1 MFVEVQPNDPAAT
14 RRGAFIA
21 VTPFRRVG
29 LEPDAVR
36 AGAGFLEDVTL
47 ELARWPDIEVLAGR
61 TSFALPEADLEPR
74 RMHEAFGV
82 THLVDGSLR
91 PRDGGLQVG
100 ADLVEASSGRVL
112 WSRRFHLPARP
123 SPAVQEDLAAQ
134 LANQVCGRLN
144 LGRLAQ
150 VRSRPVSSLEAY
162 DCWLRGHERLRRAT
176 AEDDEAARAL
186 FERALSIDPTY
197 ARAYA
202 GLSLSHFKR
211 WNWRRATPREEA
223 DDRLS
228 LEYARRAEEL
238 DDVDPVVQ
246 LVLGRTHVYRR
257 NFAQGRARL
266 ERALELS
273 PNVADLLMQAAPLWA
288 YLGEPEMAAGMAAK
302 AFRLNPLHDPW
313 YPLTATIGQFCA
325 GRLEAALEL
334 LARSPPDIVFEQH
347 AVAAACLGLLGREA
361 EGRALVPKFLEAQRA
376 SIAGGQD
383 SDPAEAVRQLLDSNP
398 FCREEDLALLVEGL
412 ARVGLTTAARS
423 SAPAAPIAEGARLVR
438 TGALWEATYA
448 GQTVHLPDMK
458 GCRDLAL
465 LLASP
470 GERIHCMDLAGRAA
484 EGDAG
489 AAMDGRARAACQKRI
504 RDLQEDIAEAE
515 RDGDLARTE
524 RLGAEL
530 DALIEQ
536 LAAAI
541 GLGGR
546 GRKLHDPAEKA
557 RTAVTWRI
565 RSAVK
570 RITEAHPALGRHLQI
585 SVRTGAFC
593 AYAPER
599 PVRWAT

>member
-14 RRGAFIA
+14 RRAAFIA

-29 LEPDAVR
+29 LDPDAAR
-36 AGAGFLEDVTL
+36 IAASFLEDVTL
-47 ELARWPDIEVLAGR
+47 ELARWPGMEVLAGR
-61 TSFALPEADLEPR
+61 TSFALPEAELEPR
-74 RMHEAFGV
+74 RMHEAYGV

-91 PRDGGLQVG
+91 AAQEGLQVG
-100 ADLVEASSGRVL
+100 ADLIEASSGRVL
-112 WSRRFHLPARP
+112 WSQRLQLPARP
-123 SPAVQEDLAAQ
+123 SPAAQEDLAAQ

-162 DCWLRGHERLRRAT
+162 DCWLRGHERLRRST
-176 AEDDEAARAL
+176 PEDDEAAREL

-211 WNWRRATPREEA
+211 WNWRRATAREDA

-228 LEYARRAEEL
+228 LDYARRADEL
-238 DDVDPVVQ
+238 DDHDPVVQ

-288 YLGEPEMAAGMAAK
+288 YLGEPETAARMAAK

-313 YPLTATIGQFCA
+313 YPLTAVIPEFCA
-325 GRLEAALEL
+325 RRLESALAL
-334 LARSPPDIVFEQH
+334 LARSPNIVFEQH
-347 AVAAACLGLLGREA
+347 AVTAAFLALLGREEEA
-361 EGRALVPKFLEAQRA
+361 RAHAPKFLDEYRA
-376 SIAGGQD
+376 SINGGREP
-383 SDPAEAVRQLLDSNP
+383 DPAEAVRQLLDSNP
-398 FCREEDLALLVEGL
+398 FHREEDLELLVEGL
-412 ARVGLTTAARS
+412 GRAGLAPQTQAF
-423 SAPAAPIAEGARLVR
+423 APAAPAAELAKFARS
-438 TGALWEATYA
+438 GGLWEATYA
-448 GQTVHLPDMK
+448 GRTAHLPDMK

-465 LLASP
+465 LLAAP

-484 EGDAG
+484 EGQADAT
-489 AAMDGRARAACQKRI
+489 MDARARAACQRRI
-504 RDLQEDIAEAE
+504 RDLQEAMAEAE

-524 RLGAEL
+524 RLGEEL

-536 LAAAI
+536 LSAAI

-546 GRKLHDPAEKA
+546 RRKLGDPAEKA

-570 RITEAHPALGRHLQI
+570 KIAETHPALGRHLEL

-593 AYAPER
+593 AYAPEH
-599 PVRWAT
+599 PIRWAT

>member
-14 RRGAFIA
+14 RRAAFIA

-29 LEPDAVR
+29 LEPDAARV
-36 AGAGFLEDVTL
+36 GASFLEDVTL
-47 ELARWPDIEVLAGR
+47 ELARWPGIEVLAGR
-61 TSFALPEADLEPR
+61 TSFALAEADLEPR
-74 RMHEAFGV
+74 RMHEAYGV

-91 PRDGGLQVG
+91 AADEGLQVG

-123 SPAVQEDLAAQ
+123 SPAAQEDLAAQ

-162 DCWLRGHERLRRAT
+162 DCWLRGHERLRRST
-176 AEDDEAARAL
+176 PEDDEAARSL

-228 LEYARRAEEL
+228 LDYARRAEEL
-238 DDVDPVVQ
+238 DDLDPVVQ
-246 LVLGRTHVYRR
+246 LVLGRTHVYRHE
-257 NFAQGRARL
+257 FAQGRARL

-288 YLGEPEMAAGMAAK
+288 YLGEPERAAEMAAK

-313 YPLTATIGQFCA
+313 YPLTAFVPQFCA
-325 GRLEAALEL
+325 GRLEAGLEL
-334 LARSPPDIVFEQH
+334 LDRAPPNIVFEQH
-347 AVAAACLGLLGREA
+347 ALAAATLALLGREEEA
-361 EGRALVPKFLEAQRA
+361 RAHVPKFLEEFRA
-376 SIAGGQD
+376 AINGGLEPN
-383 SDPAEAVRQLLDSNP
+383 PAEAVRQMLDSNP
-398 FCREEDLALLVEGL
+398 FCRAEDVERMVEGL
-412 ARVGLTTAARS
+412 RRAGVSAEARAAS
-423 SAPAAPIAEGARLVR
+423 PVAPAAELARFVR
-438 TGALWEATYA
+438 AGELWEAAYA
-448 GQTVHLPDMK
+448 GKSVHLPDMK

-465 LLASP
+465 LLAAP
-470 GERIHCMDLAGRAA
+470 DERIHCMDLAGRAA

-489 AAMDGRARAACQKRI
+489 AAMDVRARAACQRRI
-504 RDLQEDIAEAE
+504 RDLQEAIAEAE

-524 RLGAEL
+524 RLGEEL

-536 LAAAI
+536 LSAAI

-546 GRKLHDPAEKA
+546 RRKLGDPAEKA

-565 RSAVK
+565 RNAVK
-570 RITEAHPALGRHLQI
+570 RIAEAHPALGRHLEL

-593 AYAPER
+593 AYAPEHA
-599 PVRWAT
+599 VRWST

>member
-14 RRGAFIA
+14 RRAAFIA

-29 LEPDAVR
+29 LEPDAARV
-36 AGAGFLEDVTL
+36 GAGFLEDVTL
-47 ELARWPDIEVLAGR
+47 ELARWPGIEVLAGR
-61 TSFALPEADLEPR
+61 TSFALPEAELEPR
-74 RMHEAFGV
+74 RMHETYGV

-91 PRDGGLQVG
+91 AAPEGLQVG
-100 ADLVEASSGRVL
+100 ADLIEANSGRVL
-112 WSRRFHLPARP
+112 WSQRLQLPSRP
-123 SPAVQEDLAAQ
+123 SPAAQEDAAAL
-134 LANQVCGRLN
+134 LANQICARLN

-176 AEDDEAARAL
+176 AEDDEAAREL

-211 WNWRRATPREEA
+211 WNWRRATPQEEA

-238 DDVDPVVQ
+238 DDLDPIVQ

-288 YLGEPEMAAGMAAK
+288 YLGEPERAAGMAAK

-313 YPLTATIGQFCA
+313 YPLTAAIPHFCA
-325 GRLEAALEL
+325 RRLEAALEL
-334 LARSPPDIVFEQH
+334 LERAPPNIVFEQH
-347 AVAAACLGLLGREA
+347 AVTAACLALLDRVAEA
-361 EGRALVPKFLEAQRA
+361 RAHVPKFLEEFRV
-376 SIAGGQD
+376 SINGGREP
-383 SDPAEAVRQLLDSNP
+383 DPARAVRQLLDANP
-398 FCREEDLALLVEGL
+398 FCRDEDLALLVEGL
-412 ARVGLTTAARS
+412 GRVGLTAEP
-423 SAPAAPIAEGARLVR
+423 SAPTPASPAAEEARFVR
-438 TGALWEATYA
+438 SGGLWEAAYA
-448 GQTVHLPDMK
+448 GKSAHLPDMK

-465 LLASP
+465 LLAAP

-489 AAMDGRARAACQKRI
+489 AAMDGRARAACQRRI
-504 RDLQEDIAEAE
+504 RDLQEQMADAE

-536 LAAAI
+536 LSAAM

-546 GRKLHDPAEKA
+546 GRKLDDPAEKA

-570 RITEAHPALGRHLQI
+570 KIAEAHPALGRHLEL

-593 AYAPER
+593 AYTPER